1 VSRTVVH
8 YTDANEFGG
17 AEQAL
22 LLLCAGLASRGWRQV
37 LVHRPAAPA
46 RLLDEAAALGVTR
59 WTSVRARRGRDLAGL
74 RAFIQ
79 LLRRERAAV
88 LNAHLPWPLRCTR
101 GLVAAMLARTP
112 VIVATQQLYSTLEL
126 RYRFRQRALSQGV
139 HRYIAVSQ
147 AMADEMARDRVVARR
162 KLRVVRNSVAVEQ
175 FRTLPAATLRSELTG
190 SVERPVALT
199 LARLNLRKGIATLVE
214 AAALVPEVAVAVAGE
229 GEDRPLFESMIRERG
244 LADRVRLLGQRQD
257 IPALLASC
265 DVFVLPSTREG
276 LPLSVLEAM
285 AAGVPVIATAIPGT
299 NEVVTD
305 EQTGL
310 LFPAGDAGALARC
323 LRRLLADRELAVRLS
338 AAARARVQ
346 AEFSAEG
353 MAERVERV
361 YHEVL
366 EARR

>member
-1 VSRTVVH
+1 MSRTVVH

-22 LLLCAGLASRGWRQV
+22 LLLCAGLATRGWRQV

-46 RLLDEAAALGVTR
+46 RLLEEAAALGVAR
-59 WTSVRARRGRDLAGL
+59 WTSARARRGRDLAGL
-74 RAFIQ
+74 RAFVE

-112 VIVATQQLYSTLEL
+112 VIVATQQLYSTLEM
-126 RYRFRQRALSQGV
+126 RPRIRQRVLSQGV

-147 AMADEMARDRVVARR
+147 AMADEMARDRVVPRA
-162 KLRVVRNSVAVEQ
+162 KLRVVRNSVAFER
-175 FRTLPAATLRSELTG
+175 FTTLPAATLRGELTG
-190 SVERPVALT
+190 GADRPLVLT

-214 AAALVPEVAVAVAGE
+214 AAALLPDVAFAVAGD
-229 GEDRPLFESMIRERG
+229 GDDRPLFESMIRERG
-244 LADRVRLLGQRQD
+244 LGDRFRLLGQRSD
-257 IPALLASC
+257 VPALLASS
-265 DVFVLPSTREG
+265 DAFVLPSAREG

-285 AAGVPVIATAIPGT
+285 AAGVPVIATNIPGT
-299 NEVVTD
+299 DEVVTD

-310 LFPAGDAGALARC
+310 LVPPGDAGALARC
-323 LRRLLADRELAVRLS
+323 LGRLLRDRDLAARLA

-346 AEFSAEG
+346 AEFSADG
-353 MAERVERV
+353 MAGRVEQV
-361 YHEVL
+361 YL
-366 EARR
+366 ERLEPSR

>member
-22 LLLCAGLASRGWRQV
+22 LLLCAGLAARGWRQV
-37 LVHRPAAPA
+37 LVHRPVAPT
-46 RLLDEAAALGVTR
+46 RLLEEAAALGVER

-74 RAFIQ
+74 RALVE

-112 VIVATQQLYSTLEL
+112 AIVATQQLYTTLAWRSRL
-126 RYRFRQRALSQGV
+126 RQRALSQGV

-162 KLRVVRNSVAVEQ
+162 KLRVVRNSVAVER
-175 FRTLPAATLRSELTG
+175 FRTLPAATLRGELTG
-190 SVERPVALT
+190 GIDRPVVLV
-199 LARLNLRKGIATLVE
+199 LARLNLRKGIGTLIE
-214 AAALVPEVAVAVAGE
+214 AAALVPEMAFAVAGE
-229 GEDRPLFESMIRERG
+229 GDDRPLFESMIRERG
-244 LADRVRLLGQRQD
+244 LADRVRLLGQRSD
-257 IPALLASC
+257 IPSLFASS
-265 DVFVLPSTREG
+265 DAFVLPSTREG

-299 NEVVTD
+299 DEVVSD
-305 EQTGL
+305 EQSGL
-310 LFPAGDAGALARC
+310 LFPPGDAGALARC
-323 LRRLLADRELAVRLS
+323 LRRLLTDRELAARLG
-338 AAARARVQ
+338 ATARARVH

-353 MAERVERV
+353 MAGRVEQV
-361 YHEVL
+361 YQELL
-366 EARR
+366 EPRR